1 MFIFLFIFLF
11 VFLFIFFIFA
21 FVFIFIFIFIQVR
34 TEMVVD
40 KGLDP
45 SVADKIGTFVLQSGS
60 PKDLWAILSEKK
72 TFGDHIGKKV
82 K

>member
-1 MFIFLFIFLF
+1 MFT
-11 VFLFIFFIFA
+11 FFISISIFILI
-21 FVFIFIFIFIQVR
+21 FIFIFFIQVR

-72 TFGDHIGKKV
+72 TFGDHIGKKI

>member
-1 MFIFLFIFLF
+1 MLIYLFFS
-11 VFLFIFFIFA
+11 VFLFLFLFLFLYL
-21 FVFIFIFIFIQVR
+21 FFIFIQVR

-82 K
+82 E

>member
-1 MFIFLFIFLF
+1 M
-11 VFLFIFFIFA
+11 FIFFIFISISIFVFV
-21 FVFIFIFIFIQVR
+21 FVFIIIFIFIQVR

>member
-1 MFIFLFIFLF
+1 M
-11 VFLFIFFIFA
+11 FIFFISISIFVFV
-21 FVFIFIFIFIQVR
+21 FVFIIIFIFIQVR